1 MLPFLVVGPLMKALT
16 SMTKSTGSLAEGAS
30 KAATEVASDGIK
42 DAVLKN
48 VSDSTP
54 GDEEGG
60 GGGKETAEDTS
71 EMFGGLDL
79 ANVKSAL
86 DDTGPMGPPEQVKGG
101 VYKQI
106 FEVNKLMLGSLQR
119 MENTMKMLL
128 AIEFERVQGMQQ
140 TDSKELID
148 DQEKPPKKGAGKSG
162 LLGRAARGVGGMLGG
177 AYGKTKGA
185 LGGNFGK
192 LLGFGAIVLLFKKFE
207 TEIKEATADI
217 LKYFKGLYDVF
228 KEDGIGAVFT
238 QIGDDMKNVFYPK
251 LKSLVGNMMNM
262 IVTAVK
268 EMIFGASGAK
278 RIGQEV
284 KESKATKQTLA
295 TLSNKLTKAG
305 VDTADVRISDQGR
318 LPSYLTVVS
327 GDSALT
333 SDDQDQLKMS
343 IKERLAQMHEISKQA
358 KGRVQWTTFPNAD
371 FGNSLF
377 DFSLKNLDE
386 YFKNYSLK
394 QILEA
399 NPVID
404 GVPMNNWDALPNV
417 SDESAGITLGDSP
430 ARKEKML
437 GLLEG
442 MTDAYQEGDMSELA
456 NLKKQYQDMDP
467 VEFKDYST
475 GNSTIEP
482 IGQAYGKEGFV
493 VTGRTM
499 GVGTFN
505 QATKTFINNSKT
517 NNTKA
522 DTSLTVP
529 LGTVETNHTA
539 INLNLSGAIR

>member
-1 MLPFLVVGPLMKALT
+1 
-16 SMTKSTGSLAEGAS
+16 MTKSTGSLAEGAS

-148 DQEKPPKKGAGKSG
+148 DQEQPPKKGAGKSG

-177 AYGKTKGA
+177 AYGKGKGA

-442 MTDAYQEGDMSELA
+442 MTDAYQEGDMPLLA
-456 NLKKQYQDMDP
+456 RLKKQYQDMDP
-467 VEFKDYST
+467 VEFKSYDT
-475 GNSTIEP
+475 GFSSTIEP

-522 DTSLTVP
+522 DTAVNVP
-529 LGTVETNHTA
+529 LGTVETNLSA